1 MQAESPN
8 QPADL
13 RQLLSS
19 AADAASFSGKKMM
32 ESAGLSWQTLSAWKA
47 GTRKPRAE
55 SIRAVGQVL
64 LVRADRIR
72 QIGLELIRAA
82 EQAPGQQKLS
92 STVDDDAQR
101 VLFAPSGSTGPTRR
115 PPHGDHGNGP
125 SNG

>member
-13 RQLLSS
+13 RHLLSR
-19 AADAASFSGKKMM
+19 AAEASSYSGKKMM
-32 ESAGLSWQTLSAWKA
+32 ESAGLSWQTLAAWKA
-47 GTRKPRAE
+47 GTRKPRAA

-72 QIGLELIRAA
+72 QVGLELIRAA
-82 EQAPGQQKLS
+82 EQAPGQQRRS
-92 STVDDDAQR
+92 STIDDDPQR
-101 VLFAPSGSTGPTRR
+101 VLFAPSGSIGPTRR

>member
-1 MQAESPN
+1 MQVKSPD
-8 QPADL
+8 QGEDL

-101 VLFAPSGSTGPTRR
+101 VLFVPSGSTGPTRR

>member
-1 MQAESPN
+1 MQAKPPHPSV
-8 QPADL
+8 DL
-13 RQLLSS
+13 RQLLSRT
-19 AADAASFSGKKMM
+19 AEAASYSGKKMM

-47 GTRKPRAE
+47 GTRKTRAE

-72 QIGLELIRAA
+72 QVGLELIRAA
-82 EQAPGQQKLS
+82 EQAPGQPRPS
-92 STVDDDAQR
+92 STIDDDPQR
-101 VLFAPSGSTGPTRR
+101 VLFAPSGSIGPTRR